1 MVVAKTIQTV
11 QEMLRHWVD
20 GIQQDITTAE
30 QRFFMSWATVWRTK
44 SREEALRNQIKTD
57 PHSPGMNRAVQ
68 PLLNIDEF
76 YEAFDINETDNMY
89 LPPEER
95 VKIW

>member
-1 MVVAKTIQTV
+1 
-11 QEMLRHWVD
+11 
-20 GIQQDITTAE
+20 
-30 QRFFMSWATVWRTK
+30 MSWATVWRTK
-44 SREEALRNQIKTD
+44 SREEALNNQIKTD

-76 YEAFDINETDNMY
+76 YQAFDIKDTDKMY
-89 LPPEER
+89 LTPEER